1 MLRAAGMF
9 FADRLRRWIPDPFVF
24 ALGLTLLIGALAVLA
39 TPSSGL
45 DTLQAWYQGFFGLLE
60 FGMQMV
66 LILTTAYAIALSPV
80 ITRFVDWVA
89 NRINTPTR
97 VYLVVVALGGL
108 FSLVSWGWMVLA
120 AVLARELAHRVKGI
134 DYAYL
139 VACVYFSGQ
148 TWVGGLSSSIPLL
161 LNTPGNFLIE
171 RGFLDST
178 ISVDFTLGSNLNLI
192 YLAVFFTLFPLLIV
206 LLAPRAEHSR
216 GIEIFSIA
224 DGPNQGLSVAEE
236 AAPPPKERRSPSDR
250 LNHSRLLSL
259 TVVVAGLIYI
269 SGYFLTRGLDL
280 NFNIMIFVFIIAGL
294 LVHRTP
300 MGYVIAMKR
309 ACSNVSGI
317 IFQYPFYAGIMGMM
331 EFTGLGEAIAS
342 GMAGGASI
350 MTLPLIAQ
358 ISGAVV
364 NFAVPSAG
372 GEWAVI
378 GPTFVEAARA
388 LAVDMSAT
396 EFNSFVSRIALAVA
410 YGETSTNLIQPFYLL
425 IILPV
430 MTAGV
435 NIQAR
440 DFMGYLVI
448 PFLFTYGVTAF
459 LVTFAPV

>member
-24 ALGLTLLIGALAVLA
+24 AVGLTLLIGVLAVLA
-39 TPSSGL
+39 TPASGL

-66 LILTTAYAIALSPV
+66 LILTTAFAIALSPV
-80 ITRFVDWVA
+80 IARFVDWVA

-97 VYLVVVALGGL
+97 VYLVVVALGGV
-108 FSLVSWGWMVLA
+108 FSLVSWGWMVLT

-161 LNTPGNFLIE
+161 LNTPENFLIE

-224 DGPNQGLSVAEE
+224 DEPGQGLSVAEE

-259 TVVVAGLIYI
+259 TIAVAGLIYI

-280 NFNIMIFVFIIAGL
+280 NFNIMIFVFIMAGL

-358 ISGAVV
+358 VSGAVV
-364 NFAVPSAG
+364 NFAIPSAG

-388 LAVDMSAT
+388 LSVDMSAT
-396 EFNSFVSRIALAVA
+396 EFNAFVSRIALAVA
-410 YGETSTNLIQPFYLL
+410 YGETSTNLIQPFFLL

>member
-1 MLRAAGMF
+1 
-9 FADRLRRWIPDPFVF
+9 
-24 ALGLTLLIGALAVLA
+24 
-39 TPSSGL
+39 
-45 DTLQAWYQGFFGLLE
+45 
-60 FGMQMV
+60 
-66 LILTTAYAIALSPV
+66 
-80 ITRFVDWVA
+80 
-89 NRINTPTR
+89 
-97 VYLVVVALGGL
+97 
-108 FSLVSWGWMVLA
+108 
-120 AVLARELAHRVKGI
+120 
-134 DYAYL
+134 
-139 VACVYFSGQ
+139 
-148 TWVGGLSSSIPLL
+148 
-161 LNTPGNFLIE
+161 
-171 RGFLDST
+171 
-178 ISVDFTLGSNLNLI
+178 VDFTLGSNLNLI

-224 DGPNQGLSVAEE
+224 DEPGQGLSVAEE
-236 AAPPPKERRSPSDR
+236 AAPPPKEWRSPSDR

-259 TVVVAGLIYI
+259 TIAVAGLIYI

-280 NFNIMIFVFIIAGL
+280 NFNIMIFVFIMAGL

>member
-24 ALGLTLLIGALAVLA
+24 AVGLTLLIGVLAVLA
-39 TPSSGL
+39 TPASGL

-66 LILTTAYAIALSPV
+66 LILTTAFAIALSPV
-80 ITRFVDWVA
+80 IARFVDWVA

-97 VYLVVVALGGL
+97 VYLVVVALGGV
-108 FSLVSWGWMVLA
+108 FSLVSWGWMVLT

-161 LNTPGNFLIE
+161 LNTPENFLIE

-224 DGPNQGLSVAEE
+224 DEPGQGLSVGEE

-259 TVVVAGLIYI
+259 TIAVAGLIYI

-280 NFNIMIFVFIIAGL
+280 NFNIMIFVFIMAGL

-300 MGYVIAMKR
+300 MGYVVAMKR

-358 ISGAVV
+358 VSGAVV
-364 NFAVPSAG
+364 NFAIPSAG

-388 LAVDMSAT
+388 LSVDMSAT
-396 EFNSFVSRIALAVA
+396 EFNAFVSRIALAVA
-410 YGETSTNLIQPFYLL
+410 YGETSTNLIQPFFLL